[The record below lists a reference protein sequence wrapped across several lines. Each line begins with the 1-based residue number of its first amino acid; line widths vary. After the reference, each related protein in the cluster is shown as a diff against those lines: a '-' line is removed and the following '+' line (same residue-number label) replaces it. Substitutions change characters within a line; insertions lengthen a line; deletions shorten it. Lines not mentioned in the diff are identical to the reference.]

1 MAVNAKYGTRIKRR
15 EDPTLI
21 QGQGRY
27 SDDIKLPGM
36 LSCAFVRA
44 GVAHGTITNVDTS
57 AAKES
62 PGVVAVYTADD
73 LGLNDLPNA
82 GPPVPSPETM
92 RRPVLA
98 KDKVRFIGEA
108 IAVVVAETHAQAVD
122 AVDLVEVDIDELPVL
137 VDMTKA
143 LEDGAPILF
152 DEAGTN
158 LAAEAPLGAAGAL
171 DDAEVS
177 ISSRFVNQRLAAV
190 PMEPAA
196 AVAAP
201 DPEIGGVRLW
211 APLQSPHMGQGAL
224 AGSLDLEPEKI
235 RVTVP
240 TVGGGFGARIA
251 TYPEQVALAAIA
263 LKLDKPVRY
272 VESRWETMISMQ
284 HGRAQ
289 VEDVELGATKDG
301 KITGIKLR
309 VIADCG
315 AYPAD
320 ATLMPLLTG
329 LMASGVYQIPKV
341 DFAFQAVVTNTTP
354 IGAYRGAGRP
364 EATALL
370 ERAMDQLAVKL
381 DMDPA
386 ELRRRNFIQPDAFPL
401 TTVAGASYDSGEYE
415 QALDKVLENSGY
427 HELRAQQAE
436 RRASG
441 DPKQLGIGLATYVEL
456 TGMGSEIGTCIV
468 DEDGKVTVSSGTSPQ
483 GQGHDTMFAA
493 IVSDVLGVPMDDVIV
508 VHSDTAKVP
517 RGMGTMGSRSLQVG
531 GSAVFNAT
539 NTVLDKG
546 KQIAA
551 SLLEASAD
559 DIDIVPGKGLGVKG
573 SPDANVSWA
582 DLAKAS
588 VDVDSLPEGVD
599 PGLAAETDFATPDS
613 SYPFGA
619 HVSLVEVDTET
630 GLTKLLR
637 HITVDD
643 SGRILNPLLAE
654 GQIHGGIAQ
663 GAAQALFELI
673 AFDEDGN
680 CSTGSLV
687 SYAIPSASDLPSY
700 ETERTQTPSPLNPL
714 GAKGIGESG
723 AIGSTPA
730 IWNAVVDAVSY
741 LGVENIDM
749 PALPERVWQAIQDA
763 KTSNGAAA

>member
-1 MAVNAKYGTRIKRR
+1 VAVNAKYGTRIKRR

-21 QGQGRY
+21 QGQGQY

-92 RRPVLA
+92 RRPILA

-251 TYPEQVALAAIA
+251 TYPEQIALAAIA

-329 LMASGVYQIPKV
+329 LMA
-341 DFAFQAVVTNTTP
+341 
-354 IGAYRGAGRP
+354 
-364 EATALL
+364 
-370 ERAMDQLAVKL
+370 
-381 DMDPA
+381 
-386 ELRRRNFIQPDAFPL
+386 
-401 TTVAGASYDSGEYE
+401 
-415 QALDKVLENSGY
+415 
-427 HELRAQQAE
+427 
-436 RRASG
+436 
-441 DPKQLGIGLATYVEL
+441 
-456 TGMGSEIGTCIV
+456 
-468 DEDGKVTVSSGTSPQ
+468 
-483 GQGHDTMFAA
+483 
-493 IVSDVLGVPMDDVIV
+493 
-508 VHSDTAKVP
+508 
-517 RGMGTMGSRSLQVG
+517 
-531 GSAVFNAT
+531 
-539 NTVLDKG
+539 
-546 KQIAA
+546 
-551 SLLEASAD
+551 
-559 DIDIVPGKGLGVKG
+559 
-573 SPDANVSWA
+573 
-582 DLAKAS
+582 
-588 VDVDSLPEGVD
+588 
-599 PGLAAETDFATPDS
+599 
-613 SYPFGA
+613 
-619 HVSLVEVDTET
+619 
-630 GLTKLLR
+630 
-637 HITVDD
+637 
-643 SGRILNPLLAE
+643 
-654 GQIHGGIAQ
+654 
-663 GAAQALFELI
+663 
-673 AFDEDGN
+673 
-680 CSTGSLV
+680 
-687 SYAIPSASDLPSY
+687 
-700 ETERTQTPSPLNPL
+700 
-714 GAKGIGESG
+714 
-723 AIGSTPA
+723 
-730 IWNAVVDAVSY
+730 
-741 LGVENIDM
+741 
-749 PALPERVWQAIQDA
+749 
-763 KTSNGAAA
+763 

>member
-21 QGQGRY
+21 QGKGTY
-27 SDDIKLPGM
+27 TDDVSLPGM
-36 LSCAFVRA
+36 LHAAFVRA
-44 GVAHGTITNVDTS
+44 GVAHGKITNVDTS

-62 PGVVAVYTADD
+62 PGVVAVYTAED

-92 RRPVLA
+92 RRPILA
-98 KDKVRFIGEA
+98 SDKVRFIGEA
-108 IAVVVAETHAQAVD
+108 IAVVVAETRAQAVD
-122 AVDLVEVDIDELPVL
+122 AVDMVEVDVDELPVL

-143 LEDGAPILF
+143 LEDDAPILF
-152 DEAGTN
+152 EEAGTN
-158 LAAEAPLGAAGAL
+158 LAAGAPLGAEGAL
-171 DDAEVS
+171 DDADVVMTA
-177 ISSRFVNQRLAAV
+177 RYVNQRVAAV

-201 DPEIGGVRLW
+201 DPDTGGVRLW
-211 APLQSPHMGQGAL
+211 APLQSPHSGQA
-224 AGSLDLEPEKI
+224 AVMGSLDLEKEKV

-240 TVGGGFGARIA
+240 VVGGGFGARIA
-251 TYPEQVALAAIA
+251 TYPEQIVLAAVA

-272 VESRWETMISMQ
+272 VESRWETMLAMQ

-289 VEDVELGATKDG
+289 VQDVELGAKNDG
-301 KITGIKLR
+301 TITGIRLR

-329 LMASGVYQIPKV
+329 LMASGVYSIPKV

-370 ERAMDQLAVKL
+370 ERAMDQLAKKL

-386 ELRRRNFIQPDAFPL
+386 EIRRKNFIPPESFPL

-415 QALDKVLENSGY
+415 KALDKVLENSGY
-427 HELRAQQAE
+427 HELRKQQAE

-456 TGMGSEIGTCIV
+456 TGMGSEIGTCII

-551 SLLEASAD
+551 SMLEASAE
-559 DIDIVPGKGLGVKG
+559 DIDVVPNKGLGVKG
-573 SPDANVSWA
+573 SPDATVSWA

-588 VDVDSLPEGVD
+588 VDLANLPEGFE

-630 GLTKLLR
+630 GLTTLLR

-654 GQIHGGIAQ
+654 GQRHGGLAQ
-663 GAAQALFELI
+663 GVAQALLEEVLYDDEGNPLTSTLADYPFVSATELPSFELV
-673 AFDEDGN
+673 AM
-680 CSTGSLV
+680 
-687 SYAIPSASDLPSY
+687 
-700 ETERTQTPSPLNPL
+700 ETPTPINPL
-714 GAKGIGESG
+714 GAKGVGESG
-723 AIGSTPA
+723 TIGSTPA
-730 IWNAVVDAVSY
+730 VQSAVVDAVAH
-741 LGVENIDM
+741 LGVRHIDM
-749 PALPERVWQAIQDA
+749 PTTPMRVWTAVRA
-763 KTSNGAAA
+763 ASKRGA

>member
-1 MAVNAKYGTRIKRR
+1 VAVNAKYGTPIKRR

-21 QGQGRY
+21 QGKGTY
-27 SDDIKLPGM
+27 TDDVTLPGT
-36 LSCAFVRA
+36 LHAAFVRA
-44 GVAHGTITNVDTS
+44 GVAHGRITNIDTA

-62 PGVVAVYTADD
+62 PGVVAVYTAQD
-73 LGLNDLPNA
+73 LGLNDMPNA

-98 KDKVRFIGEA
+98 RDKVRFIGEA
-108 IAVVVAETHAQAVD
+108 IAVVVAETRAQAVD

-137 VDMTKA
+137 VDMEKA
-143 LEDGAPILF
+143 LDDDAPILF
-152 DEAGTN
+152 EEAGTN
-158 LAAEAPLGAAGAL
+158 LAAEAPLGAEGAL
-171 DDAEVS
+171 DDADVVVKAHY
-177 ISSRFVNQRLAAV
+177 INQRLAAV
-190 PMEPAA
+190 PMEPAG

-201 DPEIGGVRLW
+201 DPEIDGVRLW
-211 APLQSPHMGQGAL
+211 APLQSPHAGQAAVAGAL
-224 AGSLDLEPEKI
+224 DIPPEKV

-251 TYPEQVALAAIA
+251 TYPEQIVIAALA
-263 LKLDKPVRY
+263 LKLGKPVRY
-272 VESRWETMISMQ
+272 VESRWETMLAMQ

-289 VEDVELGATKDG
+289 VQDVELGAKSDG
-301 KITGIKLR
+301 TLTGIRLR
-309 VIADCG
+309 VTADCG

-329 LMASGVYQIPKV
+329 LMASGVYSIPKV
-341 DFAFQAVVTNTTP
+341 DYKMQAVVTNTTP

-370 ERAMDQLAVKL
+370 ERAMDQLARKL

-386 ELRRRNFIQPDAFPL
+386 ELRRKNFIPPEAFPL
-401 TTVAGASYDSGEYE
+401 TTVAGASYDSGEYAR
-415 QALDKVLENSGY
+415 ALDRVLEKAGY
-427 HELRAQQAE
+427 EDLRRQQAE

-456 TGMGSEIGTCIV
+456 TGLGSEIGTCIV
-468 DEDGKVTVSSGTSPQ
+468 GEDGKVTVSSGTSPQ

-493 IVSDVLGVPMDDVIV
+493 LVSDVLGVPLDDVIV

-531 GSAVFNAT
+531 GSAVYNAT

-546 KQIAA
+546 KQLAA
-551 SLLEASAD
+551 QLLEASPD
-559 DIDIVPGKGLGVKG
+559 DIDVVPGKGLGVKG

-582 DLAKAS
+582 DLAKAA
-588 VDVDSLPEGVD
+588 VDVDNLPEGME

-619 HVSLVEVDTET
+619 HVAVVEVDTET
-630 GLTKLLR
+630 GMTKLLR
-637 HITVDD
+637 HVTVDD

-663 GAAQALFELI
+663 GAAQALFEVI
-673 AFDEDGN
+673 DFDEDGN
-680 CSTGSLV
+680 CRTGSLV
-687 SYAIPSASDLPSY
+687 SYAIPSASDLPSF
-700 ETERTQTPSPLNPL
+700 ETERTETPSPLNPL

-730 IWNAVVDAVSY
+730 IWNAVVDAVSH

-749 PALPERVWQAIQDA
+749 PALPERVWRAIQEA
-763 KTSNGAAA
+763 KATSGAAA

>member
-1 MAVNAKYGTRIKRR
+1 
-15 EDPTLI
+15 
-21 QGQGRY
+21 
-27 SDDIKLPGM
+27 M

-92 RRPVLA
+92 RRPILA

-251 TYPEQVALAAIA
+251 TYPEQIALAAIA
-263 LKLDKPVRY
+263 LKLDTPVRY

-415 QALDKVLENSGY
+415 QAMDKVLENSGY

-551 SLLEASAD
+551 SLLEASAE

-582 DLAKAS
+582 DLAKAA
-588 VDVDSLPEGVD
+588 VDVDNLPEGVD

-630 GLTKLLR
+630 GLTKLAAPHHGRRLR
-637 HITVDD
+637 PHPQPAA
-643 SGRILNPLLAE
+643 GRGPDPRRHRAGRRAGPVRAHRVRRGRQLLDRLARVVRDPVGERPAELRDRAHADAEPAEPARGQGHRRVRRDRLDPGDLERRRRRRVVPGRQEHRHARAPRARLAGDRGREDVQRSRRLATPLHRFPGVL
-654 GQIHGGIAQ
+654 Q
-663 GAAQALFELI
+663 
-673 AFDEDGN
+673 DGHP
-680 CSTGSLV
+680 GV
-687 SYAIPSASDLPSY
+687 
-700 ETERTQTPSPLNPL
+700 RMQFQ
-714 GAKGIGESG
+714 
-723 AIGSTPA
+723 PA
-730 IWNAVVDAVSY
+730 RSV
-741 LGVENIDM
+741 L
-749 PALPERVWQAIQDA
+749 
-763 KTSNGAAA
+763 